1 MKRKV
6 DTKASKGRKLRC
18 EGGRKGRGEGEVG
31 VCGRGGRRYVGCVC
45 RFYPRR
51 KGILMTNIF
60 LCCPHLLRYQVHQK
74 LVGFMAPL
82 EREGLT
88 DTAK

>member
-1 MKRKV
+1 
-6 DTKASKGRKLRC
+6 
-18 EGGRKGRGEGEVG
+18 
-31 VCGRGGRRYVGCVC
+31 
-45 RFYPRR
+45 
-51 KGILMTNIF
+51 MTNIF

-88 DTAK
+88 DTAKCVCWEVRELSLQENRCCSWGAYIVDMSLSEA

>member
-1 MKRKV
+1 
-6 DTKASKGRKLRC
+6 
-18 EGGRKGRGEGEVG
+18 
-31 VCGRGGRRYVGCVC
+31 
-45 RFYPRR
+45 
-51 KGILMTNIF
+51 MTNIF

>member
-1 MKRKV
+1 MGGGGDV
-6 DTKASKGRKLRC
+6 GRGARC
-18 EGGRKGRGEGEVG
+18 VGEGE
-31 VCGRGGRRYVGCVC
+31 GRRYEGCVC
-45 RFYPRR
+45 QFYPRR